1 MERYVE
7 VPGGRLFAV
16 DEGAGRPLALIHA
29 AIVDLE
35 SWQPM
40 VPGLIDR
47 GFRVIRYDMRGFGRT
62 ETEDVEYNPRAD
74 LVAVLDAVAVRRAAV
89 VGNSRGG
96 QTAIEAAI
104 EFPDRLAAVVT
115 LGAAPGG
122 FDGGATPLE
131 KELYRRGDAL
141 EAASPLDRA
150 AYTELLV
157 SIWLDGPGQPV
168 SRVSPELRRE
178 VWRKA
183 YRQSEPGRISG
194 RQRSLQPA
202 GNDRLGEVRCPVLAL
217 AGAFD
222 ISHEVKAARQTAAA
236 VPNGRAVIWPDV
248 GHLIAMEQPDRLVD
262 LIADFLTPL
271 EDWT

>member
-1 MERYVE
+1 
-7 VPGGRLFAV
+7 LFAV
-16 DEGAGRPLALIHA
+16 DEGTGRPLVLIHA

-47 GFRVIRYDMRGFGRT
+47 GFRVVRYDMRGFGRT

-74 LVAVLDAVAVRRAAV
+74 LVAVLDAVGIRRAAV

-96 QTAIEAAI
+96 QTALEAAI

-131 KELYRRGDAL
+131 QELYRRADAMQ
-141 EAASPLDRA
+141 AASPLDRDA
-150 AYTELLV
+150 CTELFV
-157 SIWLDGPGQPV
+157 SIWADGPGQPAT
-168 SRVSPELRRE
+168 RVPTQLRSDI
-178 VWRKA
+178 WRKA
-183 YRQSEPGRISG
+183 SRQLEPGHVSG
-194 RQRSLQPA
+194 KLRVLEPLA
-202 GNDRLGEVRCPVLAL
+202 NDRLGEVRCPVLAVV
-217 AGAFD
+217 GALD
-222 ISHEVKAARQTAAA
+222 VSREVKAAQRVAEA
-236 VPNGRAVIWPDV
+236 VPDGRAVIWPDV
-248 GHLIAMEQPDRLVD
+248 GHLIGMEQPERLVD